1 MCKIVPSAT
10 FDKIWTLAGSESNQ
24 PFLKVQMSWI
34 IPEET
39 SKFIASILSGVGRG
53 VRESG
58 AQREGVHSAADGA
71 PPLGGQGPLPQ
82 LPR

>member
-1 MCKIVPSAT
+1 
-10 FDKIWTLAGSESNQ
+10 
-24 PFLKVQMSWI
+24 MSWI

-58 AQREGVHSAADGA
+58 AQREGVHGAADGA